1 MEKMKTYSR
10 HRISSFLINPKFNV
24 SVIYFFAYASWAAWW
39 PLFTVYLKEAGL
51 TGMKTGIV
59 ASIAPVLMFIVQPL
73 WGIVADRWGRK
84 KLLIIALLLS
94 ALSLIGFLWIQEF
107 WPIFILTLIFSIF
120 LNPVY
125 PIIDALALDSLGEKK
140 DFGFGYL
147 RLWGAVGWLSGAFMA
162 GQIAGDRNIV
172 TIFLI
177 SAVLLILASVFA
189 FRFYIGKETKGAL
202 DMSWKNLSGVL
213 RNRKLL
219 LFLFFV
225 LFISVG
231 MNGILSFYG
240 VYMVEIGAS
249 RKLIGWAISLQGLS
263 ELPFYLASAFIL
275 VRFGYLRTLI
285 FTFFVLSVRAMLY
298 AFISTPDY
306 VIFVELTHGLSLAL
320 LIVAG
325 VEYINSLVPP
335 QWRATGQSLFWA
347 AIYGAGNLIGNIGVG
362 SLYDHMS
369 IQNIFQILG
378 WFLLLM
384 AILAVFSLK
393 GKKTVRFEKN
403 NHL

>member
-1 MEKMKTYSR
+1 MENVQGN
-10 HRISSFLINPKFNV
+10 RIFSFLINPKFNI
-24 SVIYFFAYASWAAWW
+24 SVIYFFVYASWSAWW
-39 PLFTVYLKEAGL
+39 PLFTVYLQEAGL
-51 TGMKTGIV
+51 NGIQTGIV
-59 ASIAPVLMFIVQPL
+59 ASIAPVLMFIVQPF
-73 WGIVADRWGRK
+73 WGVVADRWGRK
-84 KLLIIALLLS
+84 KLLILSLLLS
-94 ALSLIGFLWIQEF
+94 ALSLIGFLWIQGF
-107 WPIFILTLIFSIF
+107 WPIIFLTLIFSLF
-120 LNPVY
+120 LNPIY
-125 PIIDALALDSLGEKK
+125 PVVDALALDSLGEKE

-147 RLWGAVGWLSGAFMA
+147 RIWGAVGWLSGAFMA
-162 GQIAGDRNIV
+162 GQIAGERSIV

-177 SAVLLILASVFA
+177 SAVLLVLASVFA
-189 FRFYIGKETKGAL
+189 TRINIVKETKGAL

-225 LFISVG
+225 LLVSVSF
-231 MNGILSFYG
+231 NGLLSFYG

-275 VRFGYLRTLI
+275 VRFGFLRTLI
-285 FTFFVLSVRAMLY
+285 FTFFVFAIRAMLY

-347 AIYGAGNLIGNIGVG
+347 AIYGAGSLLGNIGVG
-362 SLYDHMS
+362 SMHDYMS
-369 IQNIFQILG
+369 MQNIFQILG
-378 WFLLLM
+378 WFLLVVAL
-384 AILAVFSLK
+384 LAVIFLRD
-393 GKKTVRFEKN
+393 KKTKGSEF
-403 NHL
+403 